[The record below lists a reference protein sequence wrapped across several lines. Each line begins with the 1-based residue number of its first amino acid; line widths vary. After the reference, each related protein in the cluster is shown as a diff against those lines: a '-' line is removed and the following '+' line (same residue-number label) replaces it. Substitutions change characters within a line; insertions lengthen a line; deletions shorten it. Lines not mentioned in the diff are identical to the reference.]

1 MILICGASG
10 QLGGVVARKLLGRR
24 VPIRALSRDIRK
36 LDALKALGANVVQG
50 DLMDRRS
57 LDRTLAGV
65 DRVFT
70 SANSIL
76 GKGSTSPARIDREGN
91 RNLVDAARGAGVK
104 QFVFMS
110 SIALSHDAVV
120 DYFRFEVESEEYV
133 KRSRVPWVILQS
145 GAFLDIWVP
154 MFTSSM
160 RKNGTATLFGSG
172 ANKSN
177 YIAVSDVAEFAVRIL
192 TRDDVINEVVQIG
205 GPDHL
210 TMSELLTHTEAALGI
225 TAKRRHIPL
234 PVLSFMPSIVRPF
247 NEVAARFMNL
257 GYWSET
263 TPKLCEAWRTAAE
276 RFGVLPMT
284 VKEYLATSE
293 V

>member
-1 MILICGASG
+1 LILVCGASG
-10 QLGGVVARKLLGRR
+10 QLGSVVARKLLERQLA
-24 VPIRALSRDIRK
+24 VRALSRDVRK
-36 LDALKALGANVVQG
+36 LDALKALGAEVVQG

-57 LDRTLAGV
+57 LEVALAGA

-76 GKGSTSPARIDREGN
+76 GKGSTSPARIDRQGN
-91 RNLVDAARGAGVK
+91 RNLVDAARTARVR

-120 DYFRFEVESEEYV
+120 DLFRFKVESEEYV
-133 KRSRVPWVILQS
+133 KRSGVPWVVLQS
-145 GAFLDIWVP
+145 AAFLDIWVP

-160 RKNGTATLFGSG
+160 RKNGTATLFGAG

-192 TRDDVINEVVQIG
+192 TRDDVVNEVVQIG

-210 TMSELLTHTEAALGI
+210 TMSELLTHTEEALGI
-225 TAKRRHIPL
+225 KARRRHIPL
-234 PVLSFMPSIVRPF
+234 PVLRLMPPIIRPF

-276 RFGVLPMT
+276 RFGVQPMT
-284 VKEYLATSE
+284 VKEYLARSDL
-293 V
+293 